1 MQSSCRMPKTVITF
15 LALAFVGAAI
25 AFGALYTQFVSM
37 DLQRITLTEYLQ
49 KDVTLFVW
57 WQAVVAPFVVGIGY
71 VVTAIIGIRFKPGS
85 QSTVLILLAC
95 FAVSILLCF
104 AHAGFGIMASVSL
117 LAMSFGPLYAAL
129 RQRRRGG
136 TA

>member
-1 MQSSCRMPKTVITF
+1 MPRTLITF
-15 LALAFVGAAI
+15 LTLAFVGAAI

-37 DLQRITLTEYLQ
+37 DLQRFTLTEYLQ

-71 VVTAIIGIRFKPGS
+71 VVTAIVGVCLKPGS
-85 QSTVLILLAC
+85 QSTVLILLGCLAG
-95 FAVSILLCF
+95 AILLCF

-117 LAMSFGPLYAAL
+117 LAISFGPLYAAL
-129 RQRRRGG
+129 RQRRRDG